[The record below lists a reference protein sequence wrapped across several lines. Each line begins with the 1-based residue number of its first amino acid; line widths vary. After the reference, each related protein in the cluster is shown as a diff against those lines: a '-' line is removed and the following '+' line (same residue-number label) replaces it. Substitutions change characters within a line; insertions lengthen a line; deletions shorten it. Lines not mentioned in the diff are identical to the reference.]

1 MYIAL
6 SIFHHMAARLGALN
20 ATRKARPDSQVA
32 PRRRA
37 GASVAVQVKRA
48 PMKWSLHGQAAQ
60 TPSNL
65 M

>member
-6 SIFHHMAARLGALN
+6 SIFHRMAARLGALN
-20 ATRKARPDSQVA
+20 ATRKPGPDSQVA
-32 PRRRA
+32 PRGRA
-37 GASVAVQVKRA
+37 RARVAVQVKRA
-48 PMKWSLHGQAAQ
+48 PTKWQLHGQPAQ

>member
-6 SIFHHMAARLGALN
+6 SIFRRMAARLGAFN
-20 ATRKARPDSQVA
+20 ATGQADSQAA
-32 PRRRA
+32 PRRRV
-37 GASVAVQVKRA
+37 GARVAVQVKRA
-48 PMKWSLHGQAAQ
+48 PMKWPSHGQAAQ